1 MDECEWEMI
10 YVSAATGEG
19 IQDMIFRVAERL
31 KMLPPITVYE
41 SEVEEGEA
49 LLSDLPGSGVKD
61 TVIRQENRTF
71 FVEGDWIYNL
81 MGRINFDDYESLN
94 YFQRVLQDS
103 GVFTMLEERGC
114 LDGDTVSIY
123 GFEFDYIK

>member
-1 MDECEWEMI
+1 MI

-31 KMLPPITVYE
+31 KLLPPITVYE
-41 SEVEEGEA
+41 SEVDEKEA
-49 LLSDLPGSGVKD
+49 LLSDIAGAGVKD

-81 MGRINFDDYESLN
+81 MGRINFDDSESLN

-103 GVFTMLEERGC
+103 GLFEMLEARGC
-114 LDGDTVSIY
+114 QDGDTVSIY
-123 GFEFDYIK
+123 EFEFDYVK